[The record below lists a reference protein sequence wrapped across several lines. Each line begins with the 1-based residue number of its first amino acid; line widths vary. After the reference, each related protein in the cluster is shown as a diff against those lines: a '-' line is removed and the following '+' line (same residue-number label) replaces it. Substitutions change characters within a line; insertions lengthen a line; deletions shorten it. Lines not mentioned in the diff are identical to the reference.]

1 MFDGKMEEPGQ
12 PPLNKKKKTK
22 EGVAAAQKDNV
33 NEQDNDKKEEEEV
46 HSCEAEAK
54 SAAKTSRKTDV
65 RFDRFKLFDKVM
77 QKSLEKYVEI
87 AR

>member
-1 MFDGKMEEPGQ
+1 MEDPGQ

-22 EGVAAAQKDNV
+22 EGVSAAQKDPV
-33 NEQDNDKKEEEEV
+33 DKQDNDKKQQRNGEEV
-46 HSCEAEAK
+46 NSREDEAK
-54 SAAKTSRKTDV
+54 SAAKTSRKNDA

-77 QKSLEKYVEI
+77 QKSLEKYVDI